1 MGKTTDNAGIIPVIS
16 EYDKLIEEIL
26 ELELKL
32 AALAEEIDDLEN
44 HICVEL
50 RADYDQKV
58 GNLEYQAQ
66 AYRLEIARLKR
77 AIELLQAAINRQ
89 EATKYEEVQK
99 KVEQEYKQYEEDLN
113 KKAEDMKRDKEY
125 KERRAKQDKKNEEK
139 AEEERKA
146 REEGKDT
153 RGKASGGK
161 DGESADKEDS
171 SKDKD
176 KKEDEKSSEAN
187 SEDREKAE
195 DAGLGNDSET
205 VHETPK
211 EELKRL
217 YRMIMKKLHP
227 DANPNATEKD
237 KALLLKAQK
246 AYAEGDLE
254 TLREIADQLDDTDIT
269 EKYSDNPDDIA
280 KLRELRA
287 KLAEK
292 VEILLAHI
300 DEIKNS
306 FPYTEKDFLANED
319 AVKARQEELAEYN
332 RQCADKIIELQE
344 KILELSK
351 VAENNEKEAKKRKA
365 KKE

>member
-1 MGKTTDNAGIIPVIS
+1 MGKTADNAGIVPVIS

-89 EATKYEEVQK
+89 EAAKYEDVQK
-99 KVEQEYKQYEEDLN
+99 KVEEEYKQYEEDLN

-125 KERRAKQDKKNEEK
+125 KERRAKQDKKNEER

-146 REEGKDT
+146 REEGKDP
-153 RGKASGGK
+153 
-161 DGESADKEDS
+161 
-171 SKDKD
+171 KDKD
-176 KKEDEKSSEAN
+176 SAKEEEN
-187 SEDREKAE
+187 REKAE
-195 DAGLGNDSET
+195 DVGLDKDSDT
-205 VHETPK
+205 IHESPK

-254 TLREIADQLDDTDIT
+254 TLREIAEQIDDTDIT
-269 EKYSDNPDDIA
+269 EKYSDNPDDLA

-292 VEILLAHI
+292 VEILMAHI

-306 FPYTEKDFLANED
+306 FPFNEKDFLANEE
-319 AVKARQEELAEYN
+319 AVKARQEELEEYN
-332 RQCADKIIELQE
+332 RQCAEKIIELQE

-351 VAENNEKEAKKRKA
+351 VAEKNEKEAKKRKA

>member
-1 MGKTTDNAGIIPVIS
+1 MKRVNADIIPVVS

-89 EATKYEEVQK
+89 EAAKYEEVQK

-125 KERRAKQDKKNEEK
+125 KERRAKQDKKNEERAK
-139 AEEERKA
+139 KERKA
-146 REEGKDT
+146 KDAEKAEGEGK
-153 RGKASGGK
+153 AK
-161 DGESADKEDS
+161 DA
-171 SKDKD
+171 
-176 KKEDEKSSEAN
+176 
-187 SEDREKAE
+187 EKAE
-195 DAGLGNDSET
+195 DAGSGKDSDT
-205 VHETPK
+205 VHESPK

-227 DANPNATEKD
+227 DANPDATEKE

-269 EKYSDNPDDIA
+269 EKYGDNPDDLA
-280 KLRELRA
+280 QLRELRD

-306 FPYTEKDFLANED
+306 FPYTEKDFLADEE
-319 AVKARQEELAEYN
+319 AVRVRQEELEEYN
-332 RQCADKIIELQE
+332 RQCAEKIIELQE

-351 VAENNEKEAKKRKA
+351 VAEKNDKEARKRKA
-365 KKE
+365 KKG